1 MYGAGKRGQT
11 VFRELQENQNARVVL
26 WVDKNYANCA
36 RMEREISAP
45 GKIPETKYDY
55 VLIGVKDEG
64 MIREIR
70 GELARIGVPMA
81 KILW

>member
-1 MYGAGKRGQT
+1 
-11 VFRELQENQNARVVL
+11 
-26 WVDKNYANCA
+26 
-36 RMEREISAP
+36 MEREISAP